1 MGGAYLPLV
10 EGGLEF
16 TSLVAFAVGF
26 GIAVDA
32 TIHYL
37 TRYRLER
44 GKLDSV
50 AAALKKTTMDVGPVV
65 IMATVLIAGGIGTTM
80 LSKLPTVALYGTIVV
95 IVLTSA
101 VIGALLFLPA
111 VMSTMERYWPS
122 REKPD
127 ADAEPEEEPEPK
139 SA

>member
-1 MGGAYLPLV
+1 
-10 EGGLEF
+10 
-16 TSLVAFAVGF
+16 
-26 GIAVDA
+26 
-32 TIHYL
+32 
-37 TRYRLER
+37 
-44 GKLDSV
+44 
-50 AAALKKTTMDVGPVV
+50 MDVGPVV

-122 REKPD
+122 SWQR
-127 ADAEPEEEPEPK
+127 EPK
-139 SA
+139 AKSDEAATEPV